1 MEDFLLASSALWLG
15 MLTSVSPCPLATN
28 IAAVSFISHRLTQ
41 RKVVF
46 LSGILYTFGRSLTYI
61 VIGVLI
67 VKTLVDVP
75 ILSDFLQ
82 RYVNKIL
89 GIVLILVGMVLLDL
103 LRIPLSLPSV
113 SENVAKKLIEKGV
126 FGSLLLGILFALAF
140 CPVSAALFFGGL
152 IPIAVTAKSGIWFPL
167 IYGIGTGLPV
177 LLFAILV
184 STGTELVNRVYHGIA
199 RLEVYSKIVTGIV
212 FIVVGIYY
220 VLSHILGLI

>member
-1 MEDFLLASSALWLG
+1 MELFLLASAFWLG
-15 MLTSVSPCPLATN
+15 ILTSVSPCPLATN
-28 IAAVSFISHRLTQ
+28 IAAVSFISRQITQ
-41 RKVVF
+41 RNTVF
-46 LSGILYTFGRSLTYI
+46 LSGILYTLGRSLTYI
-61 VIGVLI
+61 VLGVLI

-113 SENVAKKLIEKGV
+113 SENIAKKLVDKGAL
-126 FGSLLLGILFALAF
+126 GSLPLGILFALAF

-152 IPIAVTAKSGIWFPL
+152 IPLAVKVKSGIWLPL

-177 LLFAILV
+177 LLFAFLIAA
-184 STGTELVNRVYHGIA
+184 GTEYINNLYYRITRIEFYT
-199 RLEVYSKIVTGIV
+199 KKVTGII
-212 FIVVGIYY
+212 FILVGIYY
-220 VLSHILGLI
+220 SLAYVFEIL

>member
-1 MEDFLLASSALWLG
+1 MEGFLLALSAIWLG
-15 MLTSVSPCPLATN
+15 ILTSVSPCPLATN

-46 LSGILYTFGRSLTYI
+46 LSGILYTLGRSLTYI
-61 VIGVLI
+61 VLGVLI

-103 LRIPLSLPSV
+103 LRIPLSIPSV
-113 SENVAKKLIEKGV
+113 SENVAKKLIERGA

-152 IPIAVTAKSGIWFPL
+152 IPIAVKAQSVIGLPL

-184 STGTELVNRVYHGIA
+184 STGTELVNRVYHGIT
-199 RLEVYSKIVTGIV
+199 RLEFYTKRVTGIV

>member
-1 MEDFLLASSALWLG
+1 MEGFLLASSAIWLG
-15 MLTSVSPCPLATN
+15 ILTSVSPCPLATN
-28 IAAVSFISHRLTQ
+28 IAAVSFISYRITQ

-46 LSGILYTFGRSLTYI
+46 LSGILYTLGRSLTYI

-113 SENVAKKLIEKGV
+113 SENVAKKLIERGA
-126 FGSLLLGILFALAF
+126 FGSLLLGSLFALAF

-152 IPIAVTAKSGIWFPL
+152 IPIAVKAQSGIVLPL

-220 VLSHILGLI
+220 VLSYIFVNV

>member
-1 MEDFLLASSALWLG
+1 MEGIFLFTAIWLG
-15 MLTSVSPCPLATN
+15 ILTSVSPCPLATN
-28 IAAVSFISHRLTQ
+28 IAAVSFISRRITQ
-41 RKVVF
+41 RNAVF
-46 LSGILYTFGRSLTYI
+46 LSGILYTLGRSLTYI
-61 VIGVLI
+61 VLGVLI

-103 LRIPLSLPSV
+103 LRIPLPIPSV
-113 SENVAKKLIEKGV
+113 SENVAKKLAEKGT
-126 FGSLLLGILFALAF
+126 FGSLPLGILFALAF

-152 IPIAVTAKSGIWFPL
+152 IPIAVKAQSGIGLPL

-184 STGTELVNRVYHGIA
+184 STGAELVNRVYHRIT
-199 RLEVYSKIVTGIV
+199 RLELYTKRVTGIV

-220 VLSHILGLI
+220 VLSHIFGLI